1 MIGLPRKN
9 LKVVPV
15 VFENMLPEQ
24 KEKLLVSWFVEAH
37 EALALPQHMGRKI
50 IEDLV

>member
-9 LKVVPV
+9 LKVAPI

-24 KEKLLVSWFVEAH
+24 KEKLLVLWFVGAH
-37 EALALPQHMGRKI
+37 EALALPAHG
-50 IEDLV
+50 